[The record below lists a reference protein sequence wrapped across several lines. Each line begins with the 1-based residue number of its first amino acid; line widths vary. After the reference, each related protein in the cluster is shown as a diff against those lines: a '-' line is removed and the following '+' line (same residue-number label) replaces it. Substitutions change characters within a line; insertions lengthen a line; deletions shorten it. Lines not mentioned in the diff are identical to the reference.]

1 MTEFDNL
8 NVVSKEV
15 NLRSI
20 PFDEYFGKMDLTDE
34 QKEERIELAEDFKDS
49 LLFLFSLIGLYKQYA
64 DSQNWDMA
72 LYIETIA
79 FQFKNRYKAVL
90 EENKLLD
97 EYVNSYLD
105 LFAITVL
112 EATMRHI
119 DDEYYLSE
127 DRATYIAENESNTI
141 LNHSDYE
148 KAIADGKT
156 KKKWIDIRDNR
167 ERKTHL
173 AVGGTVKPIREPFIV
188 GDSLMLYPKDKE
200 TYGASDEEICG
211 CRCSIKYF

>member
-1 MTEFDNL
+1 MAEFDNL
-8 NVVSKEV
+8 NVVQKEV
-15 NLRSI
+15 NPRSI
-20 PFDEYFGKMDLTDE
+20 PFDEYFGKMDLTNE

-79 FQFKNRYKAVL
+79 FQFKNRYKTVL

-173 AVGGTVKPIREPFIV
+173 AVGGTVLPIDESFIV
-188 GDSLMLYPKDKE
+188 GDSLMQYPKD
-200 TYGASDEEICG
+200 TSMGASDDEIVN